1 MNPIHYSGSQSP
13 DESFEPA
20 QQTAGEWQRFL
31 DTAVHDLRA
40 PLRGIGT
47 SAELL
52 AQVCGE
58 GLDEDGRRLIRTI
71 LDGVAKIEALSK
83 GLSNF
88 SRALR
93 ADGPPSGSIRIDS
106 ALRSALAEL
115 EGQIQQT
122 GATVDYGPLPRVRG
136 SHEQL
141 SVLFRALISNALLY
155 QGAKPPNIRITAQRE
170 GDLWRFAVEDNGAG
184 IEPRYWDQIFQPF
197 QRLHVNNHPAG
208 AGLGLTICH
217 KIVETHGG
225 RIWVESK
232 LQVGSTFFFTLP
244 AETPNVEAAS
254 GGGS

>member
-1 MNPIHYSGSQSP
+1 MSPIHDSGSQP
-13 DESFEPA
+13 YEDKLA
-20 QQTAGEWQRFL
+20 QAQRVAGEWQRFL

-52 AQVCGE
+52 TEVCGD
-58 GLDEDGRRLIRTI
+58 GLDEEARQLIRTI

-83 GLSNF
+83 GLSNY
-88 SRALR
+88 SRSLQT
-93 ADGPPSGSIRIDS
+93 DDPPSGSIRIDS
-106 ALRSALAEL
+106 ALRSAIAEL
-115 EGQIQQT
+115 EAQIRRC
-122 GATVDYGPLPRVRG
+122 GATVDYGSLPRVRG

-141 SVLFRALISNALLY
+141 SVLFRGLISNALLY
-155 QGAKPPNIRITAQRE
+155 HGAEPPTIRITAQRE
-170 GDLWRFAVEDNGAG
+170 KDQWRFAVQDNGIG

-197 QRLHVNNHPAG
+197 QRLHVDHHPTG

-217 KIVETHGG
+217 KIVEAHGG
-225 RIWVESK
+225 RIWVESQ

-244 AETPNVEAAS
+244 GETPNVEAAS